1 LAPVP
6 GETFSHS
13 TELSVR
19 FAETDAQGIAHNASY
34 LVWYE
39 VARVDYLAR
48 FAGGYNRIRDLGI
61 EALTTEV
68 HVRYLGA
75 VHFDDRL
82 RVNVRCGDLRG
93 ARFRFDYLIER
104 ITDAAREPEPEP
116 VADGWTLHATVDHET
131 LRPTRLPDW
140 LREAIEHAEADTS
153 PES

>member
-1 LAPVP
+1 MSEQL
-6 GETFSHS
+6 FSHS

-48 FAGGYNRIRDLGI
+48 YAGGYNRIRELGI
-61 EALTTEV
+61 EALTIEA

-75 VHFDDRL
+75 VFFDDRL
-82 RVNVRCGDLRG
+82 RVNVRCGELRG

-104 ITDAAREPEPEP
+104 VTESGAEP
-116 VADGWTLHATVDHET
+116 VADGWTLHATVDHES
-131 LRPTRLPDW
+131 LRPTRLPEW
-140 LREAIEHAEADTS
+140 LREAIEQAEAQTAA
-153 PES
+153 

>member
-1 LAPVP
+1 LSPVP
-6 GETFSHS
+6 DETFSHS

-48 FAGGYNRIRDLGI
+48 FTGGYNRIRELGI
-61 EALTTEV
+61 EALTIEA
-68 HVRYLGA
+68 HVSYLGA
-75 VHFDDRL
+75 VFFDDRL
-82 RVNVRCGDLRG
+82 RINVHCGDLRG

-104 ITDAAREPEPEP
+104 VTDMGTEA
-116 VADGWTLHATVDHET
+116 VADGWTLHATVAHDS

-140 LREAIEHAEADTS
+140 LREAIEQAEAQTQVA
-153 PES
+153 P

>member
-1 LAPVP
+1 MSQTP
-6 GETFSHS
+6 FSHA
-13 TELSVR
+13 TELTVR

-48 FAGGYNRIRDLGI
+48 FAGGYTRIRELGL
-61 EALTTEV
+61 EALTIEA

-75 VHFDDRL
+75 VFFDDRL

-104 ITDAAREPEPEP
+104 IGEQGPER
-116 VADGWTLHATVDHET
+116 VADGWTLHATVDRTT
-131 LRPTRLPDW
+131 LRPKRLPDW
-140 LREAIEHAEADTS
+140 LREAIELAEAGARVPVS
-153 PES
+153 